1 MEPRR
6 QDRFRGPRWPRGGC
20 AALAVVAAPFIA
32 FAYHPNAGL
41 AMAAVALLTVAWL
54 APQAPAPDARAGR
67 RLRLLAAVN
76 AALAVACLG
85 LLLLRLVG
93 G

>member
-1 MEPRR
+1 
-6 QDRFRGPRWPRGGC
+6 
-20 AALAVVAAPFIA
+20 
-32 FAYHPNAGL
+32 
-41 AMAAVALLTVAWL
+41 MAAVALLTVAWL